1 MRNGKL
7 CDIIQA
13 RLYLKGKNMDYKEYF
28 EAQRS
33 SCRLPRWEDLP
44 DIELYMDQVITLMS
58 KYFGKFSSKDET
70 LLTPSMINNY
80 VKNSIIPAP
89 VKKKYSR
96 THLFRLIIICVM
108 KQILPI
114 NDIGALIETLLKTR
128 SEAEV
133 LNLFTE
139 QYEEE
144 FLKTMD
150 VLEKNTANR
159 AGEPKEALLSFSVM
173 HAAAIAG
180 GSRFYAEFALDE
192 LKKTLAPA
200 EEAPEEQKKTAKN
213 PKSAK
218 TTKKPQPK
226 NS

>member
-1 MRNGKL
+1 
-7 CDIIQA
+7 
-13 RLYLKGKNMDYKEYF
+13 MDYKEFF
-28 EAQRS
+28 EKQRS
-33 SCRLPRWEDLP
+33 NCRLPRWEDLP
-44 DIELYMDQVITLMS
+44 DIELYMDQVITLMG
-58 KYFGKFSSKDET
+58 KYFGKFSTKDEP

-80 VKNSIIPAP
+80 VKNNIIPAP

-108 KQILPI
+108 KQVLPI
-114 NDIGALIETLLKTR
+114 NDIGTLIETLLKTR

-144 FLKTMD
+144 FLNTMNI
-150 VLEKNTANR
+150 LEKNTEKR
-159 AGEPKEALLSFSVM
+159 VGETEEAMLSFSVM

-180 GSRFYAEFALDE
+180 GSIFYAEYALDE
-192 LKKTLAPA
+192 LKKTIAPA
-200 EEAPEEQKKTAKN
+200 EETPEAQKK
-213 PKSAK
+213 PAK
-218 TTKKPQPK
+218 TSKSTKKPQSK

>member
-1 MRNGKL
+1 
-7 CDIIQA
+7 
-13 RLYLKGKNMDYKEYF
+13 MDYKDFF
-28 EAQRS
+28 ETRREN
-33 SCRLPRWEDLP
+33 CRLPRWEDLP

-58 KYFGKFSSKDET
+58 KYFEKFSSKEEA

-80 VKNSIIPAP
+80 VKNNIIPAP

-108 KQILPI
+108 KQVLPI
-114 NDIGALIETLLKTR
+114 NDIGALIETMLKTR

-133 LNLFTE
+133 LNLFSE

-144 FLKTMD
+144 FLKTME
-150 VLEKNTANR
+150 VLERNTEKR
-159 AGEPKEALLSFSVM
+159 SGESKEALLSFSVM

-180 GSRFYAEFALDE
+180 GSTFYAEFALDE

-200 EEAPEEQKKTAKN
+200 EEAPEEPK
-213 PKSAK
+213 KSA
-218 TTKKPQPK
+218 KKPQPRK
-226 NS
+226 N

>member
-1 MRNGKL
+1 
-7 CDIIQA
+7 
-13 RLYLKGKNMDYKEYF
+13 MDYKEFF
-28 EAQRS
+28 ETQRGN
-33 SCRLPRWEDLP
+33 CRLPRWEELP

-58 KYFGKFSSKDET
+58 KYFGKFSTKDEP

-80 VKNSIIPAP
+80 VKNNIIPAP

-108 KQILPI
+108 KQVLPI
-114 NDIGALIETLLKTR
+114 NDIGTLIETLLKTR

-144 FLKTMD
+144 FLNTMNI
-150 VLEKNTANR
+150 LEKNTEKR
-159 AGEPKEALLSFSVM
+159 VGETEEAMLSFSVM

-180 GSRFYAEFALDE
+180 GSIFYAEYALSE
-192 LKKTLAPA
+192 LKG
-200 EEAPEEQKKTAKN
+200 KTAEPENEADEPK
-213 PKSAK
+213 KSAK
-218 TTKKPQPK
+218 KTQTRK
-226 NS
+226 S

>member
-1 MRNGKL
+1 MN
-7 CDIIQA
+7 
-13 RLYLKGKNMDYKEYF
+13 YKEFF
-28 EAQRS
+28 ETRREN
-33 SCRLPRWEDLP
+33 CRLPRWEDLP
-44 DIELYMDQVITLMS
+44 DIELYMDQVITLMA
-58 KYFGKFSSKDET
+58 KFFGKFSSKEET

-80 VKNSIIPAP
+80 VKNGIIPAP

-108 KQILPI
+108 KPVLPI
-114 NDIGALIETLLKTR
+114 NDIGTLIETLLKTR
-128 SEAEV
+128 SEEEV

-150 VLEKNTANR
+150 VLEKNTEKR
-159 AGEPKEALLSFSVM
+159 AGEPEEAMLSFSVM

-180 GSRFYAEFALDE
+180 GSTFYAEYALDE
-192 LKKTLAPA
+192 LKKSIAPA
-200 EEAPEEQKKTAKN
+200 EEAADEPKKPAKTAKN
-213 PKSAK
+213 TKSAK
-218 TTKKPQPK
+218 KSQTK

>member
-1 MRNGKL
+1 MN
-7 CDIIQA
+7 
-13 RLYLKGKNMDYKEYF
+13 YKDFF
-28 EAQRS
+28 ETRREN
-33 SCRLPRWEDLP
+33 CRLPRWEDLP
-44 DIELYMDQVITLMS
+44 DIELYMDQVITLMA
-58 KYFGKFSSKDET
+58 KFFGKFSSKEET

-80 VKNSIIPAP
+80 VKNGIIPAP

-108 KQILPI
+108 KPVLPI

-128 SEAEV
+128 SEEEV

-150 VLEKNTANR
+150 VLEKNTEKR

-180 GSRFYAEFALDE
+180 GSAFYAEYALDE
-192 LKKTLAPA
+192 LKKSIAPA
-200 EEAPEEQKKTAKN
+200 EEAADEPKKPA
-213 PKSAK
+213 KSAK
-218 TTKKPQPK
+218 KTQSK

>member
-1 MRNGKL
+1 
-7 CDIIQA
+7 
-13 RLYLKGKNMDYKEYF
+13 MDYKEYF

-58 KYFGKFSSKDET
+58 KYFGKFSSKDEA